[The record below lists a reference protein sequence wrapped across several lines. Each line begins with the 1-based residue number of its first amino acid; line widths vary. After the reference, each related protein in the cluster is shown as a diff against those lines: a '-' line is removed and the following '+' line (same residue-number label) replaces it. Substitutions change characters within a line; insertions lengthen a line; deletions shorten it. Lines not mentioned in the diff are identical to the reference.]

1 MRKLLLS
8 FAICAL
14 GAISSMGAIVY
25 YDDYP
30 RNPTPPDT
38 YILSMQTGDK
48 SVGGVPYNFWTLGDM
63 TSWLQSVGFT
73 NGSSDINIITNN
85 SFIYSTNIVVE
96 SITNTTFVNTNI
108 TILTSNAFFNNVYET
123 NVTIVVPG
131 GVTNL
136 NLTPNSLMQSDAN
149 DAESSVPNG
158 TGILT
163 NNGAGAFGWTTSA
176 ALTGNFIE
184 NNNGNG
190 TNTTL
195 WGTTIFDE
203 LDVDNA
209 YLTNLFIL
217 VTNAPLLSTD
227 GNGQVVATSGLRATN
242 VSYSPGA
249 NMSFTTN
256 VDGSVTIASSAVAT
270 NTTSI
275 VENFYANYITNN
287 LAYITNLFS
296 TNIISTNLISGK
308 VTVNNFYALGAA
320 VDNLTV
326 TNAITN
332 KLMSAIGVV
341 TNDANGKLYTTPLV
355 DPALLNLIRAT
366 NNDTVVSNSIVAR
379 TITVAGTANQITSSA
394 GAQDLTANRTWTLS
408 TPSPFIAPGVVS
420 ATGLTNSGFAAIG
433 VVTNDANGKLYT
445 TTLIDPAL
453 LNLIRATNNDAAVT
467 NEVTRQINSSTNI
480 YASLG
485 TAISDLSLGTNLT
498 YKYTT
503 NIVGAANFVFGKA
516 YWTNATA
523 NFTFPALTMQDSA
536 AMETMVIM
544 VTNSSGSTI
553 TATINGVSGGPAHA
567 IPSVFYCTNA
577 AVTEI
582 DVKHFGVLWTNAMS
596 Q

>member
-1 MRKLLLS
+1 MKRLLTMLLLLMVVR
-8 FAICAL
+8 APA
-14 GAISSMGAIVY
+14 AIVY

-30 RNPTPPDT
+30 HQPNPPDT

-48 SVGGVPYNFWTLGDM
+48 SVGGIPYNFWTLGDM
-63 TSWLQSVGFT
+63 TAWLQVMGFT
-73 NGSSDINIITNN
+73 NGSSSINIITNN
-85 SFIYSTNIVVE
+85 NFTYSTNIVVE
-96 SITNTTFVNTNI
+96 NITNTVSVTTNTLI
-108 TILTSNAFFNNVYET
+108 VTSNAFFNNTYVT
-123 NVTIVVPG
+123 NITVEVPG

-136 NLTPNSLMQSDAN
+136 NLTPNSIMQSDAN
-149 DAESSVPNG
+149 DAEASVPNG
-158 TGILT
+158 SGVLT
-163 NNGAGAFGWTTSA
+163 NNGSGDFGWVPFTAIS
-176 ALTGNFIE
+176 GSFIAD
-184 NNNGNG
+184 NNGNG

-203 LDVDNA
+203 LDVDQA
-209 YLTNLFIL
+209 FIINLFIL

-227 GNGQVVATSGLRATN
+227 GNGQVIATSGLRATN
-242 VSYSPGA
+242 VSYGAGA
-249 NMSFTTN
+249 NITFTTN
-256 VDGSVTIASSAVAT
+256 VDGSVTVAASGTLSSQVYASNVV
-270 NTTSI
+270 SGGLLSPS
-275 VENFYANYITNN
+275 VE
-287 LAYITNLFS
+287 
-296 TNIISTNLISGK
+296 
-308 VTVNNFYALGAA
+308 
-320 VDNLTV
+320 D
-326 TNAITN
+326 
-332 KLMSAIGVV
+332 
-341 TNDANGKLYTTPLV
+341 
-355 DPALLNLIRAT
+355 LIRAT

-379 TITVAGTANQITSSA
+379 TITIAGTANQVTSSA

-445 TTLIDPAL
+445 TPLVDPAL
-453 LNLIRATNNDAAVT
+453 LNLIRATNNDAVVT

-523 NFTFPALTMQDSA
+523 NFTFPALTMQDNA

-544 VTNSSGSTI
+544 VTNSGGSTI
-553 TATINGVSGGPAHA
+553 TATINGVSGGPAHT